1 MRFSRISI
9 SKKLVSLSWQEQRGH
24 GTVTHVYESKDKPL
38 PSFNGALQ
46 AFAGWSLKLLG
57 APPEWDDAITVTTV
71 NLSERDGK
79 RGIQVSFSK
88 RVDQANGAA
97 SSITTPL
104 MREADNLDGEIATGY
119 YGSHIDE
126 LIEQLEVEAS
136 RYEKGERD
144 QTEMFD
150 KTEGQAAPK
159 GRKKGKTDPKAG
171 TPGEVANPGK
181 TLPPADET
189 LRKLLLDAGR
199 DVPIDAIA
207 TWGSADR
214 DKAQNWAAAQLRVKS
229 GDLRAEA
236 APKEPKILLQY
247 ATPALIEA

>member
-24 GTVTHVYESKDKPL
+24 GVITHVYDSKDKPL

-46 AFAGWSLKLLG
+46 AFAGWALKLLG

-71 NLSERDGK
+71 NLSERDGR

-88 RVDQANGAA
+88 RVEQANGAA

-119 YGSHIDE
+119 YGKHIDD
-126 LIEQLEVEAS
+126 LIEILETEAE
-136 RYEKGERD
+136 RYEKGERE
-144 QTEMFD
+144 QGELLP
-150 KTEGQAAPK
+150 KTEGQAPKTKK
-159 GRKKGKTDPKAG
+159 GRKDPKAG
-171 TPGEVANPGK
+171 TPGEVQNPDA
-181 TLPPADET
+181 TVPPADDN

-207 TWGSADR
+207 RWTSQER
-214 DKAQNWAAAQLRVKS
+214 DNAQRWAAGQLRVKS
-229 GDLRAEA
+229 GDLRPEA
-236 APKEPKILLQY
+236 APKEPKCVQRD

>member
-57 APPEWDDAITVTTV
+57 APPEWDDQITVTTV

-88 RVDQANGAA
+88 RVEQANGAA

-104 MREADNLDGEIATGY
+104 MREADNLEGEIATGY
-119 YGSHIDE
+119 YGAHIDE

-136 RYEKGERD
+136 RYEKGERE
-144 QTEMFD
+144 QGELLP
-150 KTEGQAAPK
+150 KTEGRAPEKKK
-159 GRKKGKTDPKAG
+159 GRKDPKAG
-171 TPGEVANPGK
+171 TPGEVQNPGK
-181 TLPPADET
+181 NVPPADEN

-207 TWGSADR
+207 TWGSQDR
-214 DKAQNWAAAQLRVKS
+214 DRAQQWAAAQLRIKS
-229 GDLRAEA
+229 GDLRPEA
-236 APKEPKILLQY
+236 APKEPKILLQH
-247 ATPALIEA
+247 ATPALVEA